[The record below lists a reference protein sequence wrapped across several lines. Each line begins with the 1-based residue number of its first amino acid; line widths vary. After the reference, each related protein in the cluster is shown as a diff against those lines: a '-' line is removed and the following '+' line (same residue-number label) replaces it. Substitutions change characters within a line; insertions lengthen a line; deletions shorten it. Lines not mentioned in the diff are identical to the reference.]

1 MANRKYNFTVREVIG
16 HWQYL
21 GELPKP
27 NKSGA
32 RMLILKCLGCGKI
45 YHVQLSNLTHS
56 KTKMCHACAI
66 KHIFTKHNL
75 SSNKLYTVFKDMH
88 KRCEYEKDYKYPNYG
103 GRGIKVCEEWQEY
116 EPFSEWAKNNGY
128 TDELTLDRIDNNGDY
143 SPNNCRWATY
153 KEQALN
159 TRTNHFIE
167 FCGEIKTL
175 SQWADELGINRSTL
189 CERINSRGWSIE
201 KALTTPAGK
210 GGC

>member
-1 MANRKYNFTVREVIG
+1 MGYVEDLTGRRFDKLLVEGYAGNVPGKVSNWHCRCDCGNELIVSRTSLMIKGNHSCQSCKMKRIWERKN
-16 HWQYL
+16 HH
-21 GELPKP
+21 GE
-27 NKSGA
+27 
-32 RMLILKCLGCGKI
+32 
-45 YHVQLSNLTHS
+45 S
-56 KTKMCHACAI
+56 KTRLYSIYRSMKRRCYDNNAI
-66 KHIFTKHNL
+66 
-75 SSNKLYTVFKDMH
+75 SYNK
-88 KRCEYEKDYKYPNYG
+88 YG

-143 SPNNCRWATY
+143 NPDNCRWATY

-201 KALTTPAGK
+201 KALTTTAGK

>member
-1 MANRKYNFTVREVIG
+1 MKRRCYDNNAISYN
-16 HWQYL
+16 
-21 GELPKP
+21 K
-27 NKSGA
+27 
-32 RMLILKCLGCGKI
+32 
-45 YHVQLSNLTHS
+45 
-56 KTKMCHACAI
+56 
-66 KHIFTKHNL
+66 
-75 SSNKLYTVFKDMH
+75 
-88 KRCEYEKDYKYPNYG
+88 YG